1 MFVTNFIFTT
11 KFTLF
16 NPIYIE
22 EINRNYA
29 IILLPKFLLIYMG
42 YKTKRNTMNNYET
55 LYVLKPTLT
64 DEETAANIA
73 KIEEILVKNGA
84 EILATNKMGM
94 RKLAYPVEKNE
105 RGVYTIVYFK
115 AEGTLINELERNLK
129 FNEEVIKYLTVK
141 YSKQKEVTQFEKLVT
156 AANHV
161 KEEPKVEEP
170 VAEATEEVAPAVET
184 PAAETTTE
192 A

>member
-1 MFVTNFIFTT
+1 
-11 KFTLF
+11 
-16 NPIYIE
+16 
-22 EINRNYA
+22 
-29 IILLPKFLLIYMG
+29 
-42 YKTKRNTMNNYET
+42 MNNYET

-73 KIEEILVKNGA
+73 KIEEILVREGA

-94 RKLAYPVEKNE
+94 RRLAYPVEKNE

-115 AEGTLINELERNLK
+115 AAGSVIAELERNLK

-141 YSKQKEVTQFEKLVT
+141 YTKKKEIAQFEKLVA
-156 AANHV
+156 AANNIQEAP
-161 KEEPKVEEP
+161 KTQEEPAP
-170 VAEATEEVAPAVET
+170 ATEETVTEEKT
-184 PAAETTTE
+184 EETTE

>member
-1 MFVTNFIFTT
+1 
-11 KFTLF
+11 
-16 NPIYIE
+16 
-22 EINRNYA
+22 
-29 IILLPKFLLIYMG
+29 MG

-73 KIEEILVKNGA
+73 KIEAILVREGA
-84 EILATNKMGM
+84 QILATNNMGM

-115 AEGTLINELERNLK
+115 AQGTVINELERNLK
-129 FNEEVIKYLTVK
+129 FNEEVIKYLTVRYTK
-141 YSKQKEVTQFEKLVT
+141 VKEVAQFEKLVT
-156 AANHV
+156 AANKV
-161 KEEPKVEEP
+161 EEIKVEEPKVEETI
-170 VAEATEEVAPAVET
+170 ATEEATTEEPTTDAPET
-184 PAAETTTE
+184 PAETTTE

>member
-1 MFVTNFIFTT
+1 
-11 KFTLF
+11 
-16 NPIYIE
+16 
-22 EINRNYA
+22 
-29 IILLPKFLLIYMG
+29 
-42 YKTKRNTMNNYET
+42 MNNYET

-94 RKLAYPVEKNE
+94 RRLAYPVEKNE

-115 AEGTLINELERNLK
+115 AEGTIVNELERNLK

-156 AANHV
+156 AANVV
-161 KEEPKVEEP
+161 KEEPKAEEEAP
-170 VAEATEEVAPAVET
+170 VAETTEVAAET
-184 PAAETTTE
+184 PATTETTTE

>member
-1 MFVTNFIFTT
+1 
-11 KFTLF
+11 
-16 NPIYIE
+16 
-22 EINRNYA
+22 
-29 IILLPKFLLIYMG
+29 
-42 YKTKRNTMNNYET
+42 MNNYET

-94 RKLAYPVEKNE
+94 RRLAYPVEKNE

-115 AEGTLINELERNLK
+115 AEGTIVNELERNLK

-141 YSKQKEVTQFEKLVT
+141 YTKQKEVAQFEKLVT
-156 AANHV
+156 AANVV
-161 KEEPKVEEP
+161 KEEPVVEEAP
-170 VAEATEEVAPAVET
+170 VAEET
-184 PAAETTTE
+184 PAVTTE

>member
-1 MFVTNFIFTT
+1 
-11 KFTLF
+11 
-16 NPIYIE
+16 
-22 EINRNYA
+22 
-29 IILLPKFLLIYMG
+29 
-42 YKTKRNTMNNYET
+42 MNNYEI

-73 KIEEILVKNGA
+73 KIEAILVREGA

-115 AEGTLINELERNLK
+115 SAGTVISELERNLK
-129 FNEEVIKYLTVK
+129 FNEEVIKYLTVRYTK
-141 YSKQKEVTQFEKLVT
+141 VKEVAQFEKLVT
-156 AANHV
+156 EAN
-161 KEEPKVEEP
+161 KVEEP
-170 VAEATEEVAPAVET
+170 VATETSTEEPTTEATETAT
-184 PAAETTTE
+184 ETTTE

>member
-1 MFVTNFIFTT
+1 
-11 KFTLF
+11 
-16 NPIYIE
+16 
-22 EINRNYA
+22 
-29 IILLPKFLLIYMG
+29 
-42 YKTKRNTMNNYET
+42 MNNYET

-94 RKLAYPVEKNE
+94 RRLAYPVEKNE

-115 AEGTLINELERNLK
+115 AEGTIVNELERNLK

-141 YSKQKEVTQFEKLVT
+141 YSKQKEVAQFEKLVT
-156 AANHV
+156 AANVV
-161 KEEPKVEEP
+161 KEEPKAEEEAP
-170 VAEATEEVAPAVET
+170 VAETTEVVAET
-184 PAAETTTE
+184 PATTETTTE